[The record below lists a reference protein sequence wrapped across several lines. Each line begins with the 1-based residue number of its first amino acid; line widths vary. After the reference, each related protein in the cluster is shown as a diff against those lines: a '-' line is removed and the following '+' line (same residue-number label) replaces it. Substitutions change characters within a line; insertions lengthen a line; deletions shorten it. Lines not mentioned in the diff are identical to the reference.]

1 MLLAL
6 VAGGYLAWVFVPV
19 YMVHLE
25 VKQVVRD
32 FGNRAV
38 KERDDDALVR
48 GMTER
53 LRRLAV
59 VQEPGEDGAVVVR
72 PAVELAP
79 QDVTWERL
87 EGDRLHVAFAY
98 QRTIPLP
105 IVERRAE
112 RTLSVD
118 LTLDVARPVWENLK

>member
-1 MLLAL
+1 MLLAM
-6 VAGGYLAWVFVPV
+6 VASGYLAWVFVPV

-48 GMTER
+48 AMTDR
-53 LRRLAV
+53 IRRLSV
-59 VQEPGEDGAVVVR
+59 VQERGADGEVVAR

-87 EGDRLHVAFAY
+87 DGDRLHVAFAY
-98 QRTIPLP
+98 QRAIPLP